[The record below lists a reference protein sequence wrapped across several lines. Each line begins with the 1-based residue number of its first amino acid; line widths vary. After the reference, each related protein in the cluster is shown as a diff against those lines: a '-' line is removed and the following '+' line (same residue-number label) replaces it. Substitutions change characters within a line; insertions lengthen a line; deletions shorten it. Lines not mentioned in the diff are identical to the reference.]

1 MKRQWVISQIKEQD
15 KTPEKQLNEMKLGNF
30 SEKKKSNNHNQNN
43 YSEGDPGSWKKN
55 GENTRN
61 IYQRTRKLKS
71 NQTEMNN
78 TLEGISSRITEAK
91 ERISDLK
98 GRMVEITATKQSIEK
113 RVKHKQKNE
122 DSLTDFCI
130 KCTLTLYGV
139 PEGEERENESKKI
152 FEEIIAE
159 NFVNMVKEIVN

>member
-1 MKRQWVISQIKEQD
+1 MIVKVNQDLGKRMEKIQGIFTKEL
-15 KTPEKQLNEMKLGNF
+15 E
-30 SEKKKSNNHNQNN
+30 
-43 YSEGDPGSWKKN
+43 
-55 GENTRN
+55 
-61 IYQRTRKLKS
+61 KLKS

-91 ERISDLK
+91 EQISDLK

-139 PEGEERENESKKI
+139 PEGDEREKESKKI
-152 FEEIIAE
+152 FEERIAE
-159 NFVNMVKEIVN
+159 NFVNMVKEIVNQVQEVQRAPARIKPWRNTLKHIVIKLIKIKDKDKI

>member
-1 MKRQWVISQIKEQD
+1 MIVKVIQDLGKRMEKIQGIFTKEL
-15 KTPEKQLNEMKLGNF
+15 E
-30 SEKKKSNNHNQNN
+30 
-43 YSEGDPGSWKKN
+43 
-55 GENTRN
+55 
-61 IYQRTRKLKS
+61 KLKS

-91 ERISDLK
+91 EQISDLK

-139 PEGEERENESKKI
+139 PEGDEREKESKKI

-159 NFVNMVKEIVN
+159 NFVNMVKEIVNQVQEVQRAPARIKPWRNTLKHIVIKLIKIKDKDKI